1 MTVTWLNLLIGRDL
15 VITGC
20 LTVDPL
26 ETTDRLPKK
35 SEVSGLST
43 INIRYH
49 CLTGIPITIHY
60 FFSMYT
66 VTPVAVPKCD
76 AGYEV
81 AADGLSCYKLMKDRV
96 TYNKAKEACVKD
108 NAEIATIGGE

>member
-1 MTVTWLNLLIGRDL
+1 
-15 VITGC
+15 
-20 LTVDPL
+20 
-26 ETTDRLPKK
+26 
-35 SEVSGLST
+35 
-43 INIRYH
+43 
-49 CLTGIPITIHY
+49 
-60 FFSMYT
+60 MYT